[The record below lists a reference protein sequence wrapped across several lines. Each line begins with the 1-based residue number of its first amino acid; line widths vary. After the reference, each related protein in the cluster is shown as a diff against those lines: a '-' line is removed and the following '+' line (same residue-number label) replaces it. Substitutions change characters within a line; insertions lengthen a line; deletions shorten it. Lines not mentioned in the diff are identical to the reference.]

1 MTLREQSYC
10 KESYLMLL
18 SARHGESGDRG
29 VHTSCAQRSHLRFQ
43 AMAGHGQVPLFRAGH
58 RKRMCSNGS
67 NGLLWHRH
75 HTSHLNHMRLKHV
88 SRHVK
93 TMHNQI
99 NPVRLQEFLN
109 LNTWTSKALAKKEIL
124 NLAHQLAWK
133 FSCFYL
139 STTTTT
145 TSTAAAAA
153 ITATMML
160 RARTRTTKGFLH
172 LLESKC
178 QTAIQKMQN
187 LQSMVCRTL
196 SANCL
201 SFVCLPGKD
210 LIEYCSTTVKIRCVC
225 VCALWSSTQEFSVGT
240 IQPQTQYF
248 DFPEVHDGTT
258 GCCSMFRMIAN
269 EVPSLYQIL
278 HSLHL

>member
-1 MTLREQSYC
+1 
-10 KESYLMLL
+10 MLL

-109 LNTWTSKALAKKEIL
+109 LNTWTSTALAKKEIL

-196 SANCL
+196 SAVCL

-278 HSLHL
+278 HSLHP